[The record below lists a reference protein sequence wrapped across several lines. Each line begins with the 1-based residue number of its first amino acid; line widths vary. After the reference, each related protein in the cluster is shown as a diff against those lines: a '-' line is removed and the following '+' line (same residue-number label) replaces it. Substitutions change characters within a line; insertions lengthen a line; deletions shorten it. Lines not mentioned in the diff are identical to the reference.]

1 MKAFAPFV
9 REKTRRKGGKGR
21 AEEAVG
27 VANNALEA
35 LSFLYGKGKNDGISA
50 PVGEAIRETV
60 WRKSWSFSEGFSPG
74 AGAESATVVG
84 PSGGVQG
91 KGEDLL
97 PYKAAVKSL
106 LDGGDFEF
114 CVPAVMR
121 KLRVHE
127 VDWPAKEEV
136 GSANTLDF
144 VAFAFAEKVWQ
155 AGPRRSGGAS

>member
-27 VANNALEA
+27 VANNALDA

-50 PVGEAIRETV
+50 PVGEEIRETV

-84 PSGGVQG
+84 PSGGVRG
-91 KGEDLL
+91 KGGDLS

-106 LDGGDFEF
+106 LDGGDFEY

-121 KLRVHE
+121 KV
-127 VDWPAKEEV
+127 AI
-136 GSANTLDF
+136 SACIANRTNTPSF
-144 VAFAFAEKVWQ
+144 V
-155 AGPRRSGGAS
+155 RT